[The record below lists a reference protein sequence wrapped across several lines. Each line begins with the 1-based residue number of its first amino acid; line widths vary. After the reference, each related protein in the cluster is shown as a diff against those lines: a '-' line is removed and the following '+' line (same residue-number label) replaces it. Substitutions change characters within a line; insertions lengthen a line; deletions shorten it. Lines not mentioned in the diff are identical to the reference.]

1 MEHFLFIGKV
11 LPKQQYV
18 WSRLHVFSQL
28 YRIIPAPI
36 NFNNFIQILINFR
49 FWENVCTL
57 QKFLLFFW
65 QENLM
70 HSSVES
76 SPSKGDASSLAPS
89 LLANKLLDAFL
100 VYKRQKV
107 GNGGIWAVL
116 QFWIKHVIHG
126 FRCFSKVSL
135 SLELL
140 SIHPCFWDS
149 SLLNTIWSDTRY
161 IVPPFSRPIAI
172 FGVLF
177 GQFWG
182 QFLPHLLMFFKR

>member
-1 MEHFLFIGKV
+1 MSSKLVFNSKLEMVRNKTRALTQQLKFASKARWSISYSSAKFYQ
-11 LPKQQYV
+11 KQQYV

-36 NFNNFIQILINFR
+36 YCNNFIQILINFR

-89 LLANKLLDAFL
+89 LPANKLLDAFL

-135 SLELL
+135 SLKLL
-140 SIHPCFWDS
+140 SIHPCFWDT
-149 SLLNTIWSDTRY
+149 SLLNTI
-161 IVPPFSRPIAI
+161 
-172 FGVLF
+172 
-177 GQFWG
+177 
-182 QFLPHLLMFFKR
+182 